1 MTELTWIATT
11 GFALLV
17 GAAVGAWFGRR
28 GLLRE
33 LAALARR
40 AEKELQEQQSRAAGS
55 LRAVQAK
62 AAKDL
67 EDARALAKT
76 GGDTASAAQRAE
88 IEKLTRHL
96 TEAYDELDRLR
107 VRVAAAG
114 QPQVPDT
121 GQGFAAT
128 MPLGDL

>member
-1 MTELTWIATT
+1 VTESTWIAMT
-11 GFALLV
+11 GLALLV
-17 GAAVGAWFGRR
+17 GAVVGAWLGRR

-33 LAALARR
+33 LQTRARR
-40 AEKELQEQQSRAAGS
+40 AEKDLQEQQSRAAES
-55 LRAVQAK
+55 LRAVQAR

-67 EDARALAKT
+67 EEARALAKA
-76 GGDTASAAQRAE
+76 GGDSASAAQRAE

-107 VRVAAAG
+107 VRAATAG
-114 QPQVPDT
+114 QPQAPDT

>member
-1 MTELTWIATT
+1 MTVL
-11 GFALLV
+11 ALLA
-17 GAAVGAWFGRR
+17 GAGVGAWFGRR
-28 GLLRE
+28 GPRRE
-33 LAALARR
+33 LAVRTRR
-40 AEKELQEQQSRAAGS
+40 AAKDLQEQQSRAAES
-55 LRAVQAK
+55 LRAAQAK

-67 EDARALAKT
+67 EEARARAQA
-76 GGDTASAAQRAE
+76 GGDAAAAAQRTE

-107 VRVAAAG
+107 VRAVKAG
-114 QPQVPDT
+114 QPPVPDT